1 MTSTSDELERLRTEN
16 ARLRALLDV
25 HGIDARPP
33 PAAPAAPLQTEPS
46 RLSTDEKVVLFRQ
59 ARLR

>member
-1 MTSTSDELERLRTEN
+1 MTSTSDELEKLRTEN
-16 ARLRALLDV
+16 ARLGALLDV

-33 PAAPAAPLQTEPS
+33 PAAPPAPSQTEPS
-46 RLSTDEKVVLFRQ
+46 RLNTDEKVVLFRQ